1 MSDRTPKATLRMLDE
16 RDGHRCAWTG
26 AESDT
31 LVPQH
36 RAGGM
41 GGSPSKH
48 RASNV
53 VWLDSVINGL
63 IESDIEMQREAY
75 RRGIKISKF
84 EDPTQSPI
92 EHAVHG
98 RVVLDDE
105 GGWAPATTPDPF
117 SDWRN
122 A

>member
-1 MSDRTPKATLRMLDE
+1 MSATTPRKTLRMLDH

-26 AESDT
+26 QDSDT

-41 GGSPSKH
+41 GGSPTKH

-53 VWLDSVINGL
+53 VWLDSIINGL
-63 IESDIEMQREAY
+63 IESDVEMQREAY

-84 EDPTQSPI
+84 MDSSVTPVR
-92 EHAVHG
+92 HAVHG
-98 RVVLDDE
+98 WVLLDDE
-105 GGWAPATTPDPF
+105 GGWVPAESADPF
-117 SDWRN
+117 EGWRN
-122 A
+122 G